1 MIADF
6 VEGED
11 LYVFF
16 EEGDL
21 EALEDGSVDGVV
33 EDSSR
38 PSLGDGELVFRYEVD
53 MHSSRPGVATYEGE
67 GVPDLEVV
75 VDDSVYG
82 NLVDG
87 EVYDSGVS
95 DYHEIPGDA
104 TVRFFPPG
112 SRDIYSS
119 EYEALTD

>member
-21 EALEDGSVDGVV
+21 EELEQGLVEGVV

-38 PSLGDGELVFRYEVD
+38 PSLGDGDLVFRYLGD
-53 MHSSRPGVATYEGE
+53 MHSSRPGVATYEGD
-67 GVPDLEVV
+67 GVSDVEVV
-75 VDDSVYG
+75 IDDSVYG
-82 NLVDG
+82 DLVGG
-87 EVYDSGVS
+87 EVYDGGVG

-104 TVRFFPPG
+104 TVRFFPPDN
-112 SRDIYSS
+112 RDMHGS

>member
-21 EALEDGSVDGVV
+21 ERLEQGLVKGVV

-38 PSLGDGELVFRYEVD
+38 PSLNEGDLVFRHVD
-53 MHSSRPGVATYEGE
+53 DMFSSRPGVATYEGA
-67 GVPDLEVV
+67 GVSDVEVV
-75 VDDSVYG
+75 IDDSVYN

-87 EVYDSGVS
+87 EVYEGGVG
-95 DYHEIPGDA
+95 DYQEIPRDA
-104 TVRFFPPG
+104 SVRFFPPEN
-112 SRDIYSS
+112 RDVHGS
-119 EYEALTD
+119 EYKALTD